1 MFNVMQDL
9 LIRHTLDV
17 MHCEK
22 NLCENIIKTLFGE
35 TDFPRGRMDYE
46 DMGVRPD
53 LWLRRTHGTNGR
65 LFMPHAPYV
74 LTPRAKTDMLAV
86 IASTK
91 VPTNYSG
98 AIYKRVSDGRLRF
111 LKSHDF
117 HILMQQV
124 ITCTCG
130 NFDSTLNHV

>member
-53 LWLRRTHGTNGR
+53 LWLRRTHATHGR

-124 ITCTCG
+124 
-130 NFDSTLNHV
+130 F

>member
-1 MFNVMQDL
+1 MQDL

-22 NLCENIIKTLFGE
+22 NLCENIIKTFGE
-35 TDFPRGRMDYE
+35 TDYPRGRMDYE
-46 DMGVRPD
+46 DMGVRPG
-53 LWLRRTHGTNGR
+53 LWLRRTPATQGR

-74 LTPRAKTDMLAV
+74 LTPRTKTDMLAV

-98 AIYKRVSDGRLRF
+98 AIYKRVANGRLRF

-124 ITCTCG
+124 
-130 NFDSTLNHV
+130 F

>member
-1 MFNVMQDL
+1 MNIFNVMQDL

-22 NLCENIIKTLFGE
+22 NLCENIVKTLLGE
-35 TDFPRGRMDYE
+35 TDFPRGRQDYK

-53 LWLRRTHGTNGR
+53 LWLRRTHGTDGR

-74 LTPRAKTDMLAV
+74 LSPQAKADMLAV
-86 IASTK
+86 IASTR
-91 VPTNYSG
+91 VPTNYSS
-98 AIYKRVSDGRLRF
+98 AIHKRVSDGRLRL

-124 ITCTCG
+124 I
-130 NFDSTLNHV
+130 

>member
-1 MFNVMQDL
+1 VVQDL

-35 TDFPRGRMDYE
+35 TDFPRGRMDFK
-46 DMGVRPD
+46 DMGVRSN
-53 LWLRRTHGTNGR
+53 LWLRQTDGTDGR

-74 LTPRAKTDMLAV
+74 LLPQAKNDMLAV
-86 IASTK
+86 IGSTK
-91 VPTNYSG
+91 VPQNYAG
-98 AIYKRVSDGRLRF
+98 AIHKRVSEGRLRF

-124 ITCTCG
+124 SEFQFYVAIMFKLT
-130 NFDSTLNHV
+130 